1 MPTKDSDLLDK
12 IAGAFVAAPLK
23 SNFLEFADCYVQL
36 CIDQGRDKSEALDVM
51 QELFG
56 AVEGQSTN
64 PYLFSSLHIPT
75 KEDESFFELG
85 LKVAKPL
92 VLTEPTIINP
102 HILNHVQELLARGE
116 NVIFAANHQTELEPQ
131 ILSIACDSLAKDLF
145 KNTFFVAGERVTTDP
160 MAAPLSRGRRLFC
173 IYAKRY
179 VSDDKDIE
187 VDRRM
192 HNLKTIKQMK
202 ELLNRGGTCI
212 YVALGGGR
220 DRPDADRNVQLTP
233 FDPSSVGLF
242 TLLAQTSK
250 QPTHIFPL
258 VISSFNVLPP
268 PVAVQKEL
276 GERRWTK
283 GGRVTV
289 ALGEEFVYAPFL
301 KIEDKESMHHQLT
314 QALFQQLRDLY
325 TPYAGDVAP
334 IPPRGAAD

>member
-1 MPTKDSDLLDK
+1 VPTKDSDLLNK
-12 IAGAFVAAPLK
+12 IAGASVAAPIK
-23 SNFLEFADCYVQL
+23 NNFLEFADCYVQL
-36 CIDQGRDKSEALDVM
+36 CIDQGRDKIEALEVM
-51 QELFG
+51 QELFD
-56 AVEGQSTN
+56 AVKQQVTD

-75 KEDESFFELG
+75 TEDECFFDLG
-85 LKVAKPL
+85 LKVAQPL
-92 VLTEPTIINP
+92 VLNEPSIINS
-102 HILNHVQELLARGE
+102 HILNHVQELLLRGE

-160 MAAPLSRGRRLFC
+160 MAAPLSRGRKLFC

-179 VSDDKDIE
+179 VADNKDVE

-220 DRPDADRNVQLTP
+220 DRPDAERNVQLTP

-276 GERRWTK
+276 GERRWTR
-283 GGRVTV
+283 GGAVTV
-289 ALGEEFVYAPFL
+289 ALGEEFIYAPYL
-301 KIEDKESMHHQLT
+301 KIEDKELMHQELT
-314 QALFQQLRDLY
+314 LALFQRLKELY
-325 TPYAGDVAP
+325 IPYAGDVAP
-334 IPPRGAAD
+334 IPGS